1 VLGLLAITLLVG
13 AGRGLAANNSWPGL
27 GSPAIS
33 LSGSEAAPASNLA
46 AHATHPIAPLSFS
59 SDWLQANPAPA
70 LAAHARSGILIDLDS
85 NRVLWQ
91 REPDAE
97 RAPASLTKMVT
108 AMVALDLRSLSS
120 QVTVSTAAAQMPP
133 DVMGLSAGEV
143 VSVRD
148 LMYGVFLDSGN
159 DAAEALADGIVPHT
173 TFISLMNK
181 KVRAM
186 GLTRT
191 HFTDPTGLDAPGHY
205 SSAHDLAVIAATLM
219 SAYPELLPIIATEQI
234 MLPATATH
242 KAFNASNL
250 NKLLRDYSGAIGMK
264 TGFTDN
270 AGGCL
275 VAVAVRGGRHL
286 MAVVLDS
293 DIFFTEA
300 AQLLDYGF
308 STPT

>member
-1 VLGLLAITLLVG
+1 
-13 AGRGLAANNSWPGL
+13 
-27 GSPAIS
+27 
-33 LSGSEAAPASNLA
+33 
-46 AHATHPIAPLSFS
+46 
-59 SDWLQANPAPA
+59 
-70 LAAHARSGILIDLDS
+70 
-85 NRVLWQ
+85 
-91 REPDAE
+91 
-97 RAPASLTKMVT
+97 
-108 AMVALDLRSLSS
+108 SS
-120 QVTVSTAAAQMPP
+120 QVTVSPAAAQMPP

-148 LMYGVFLDSGN
+148 LMYGIFLDSGN
-159 DAAEALADGIVPHT
+159 DAAEALADGIVPHA

-250 NKLLRDYSGAIGMK
+250 NKLLRTYSGAIGMK

-270 AGGCL
+270 AGGCV

-286 MAVVLDS
+286 LAVVLDS